1 MQGSFI
7 LNANHTIEVMKMVR
21 SSLEAIRNLLGG
33 GTQSDETRSQIERLL
48 LLQQLLLDQEARL
61 DAINKVLE
69 EFNYSVAHELFAPLR
84 RISGFT
90 REVKQRYADGMGL
103 YGINCLNGILQS
115 SQQMSDLIDALIEVS
130 RLSHLE
136 LECGKVDLSGLA
148 ASIAGDLSQG
158 APQRKVTFSIKPQ
171 LLTTGDHS
179 MLKIALQKLLE
190 NAWKF
195 TVRRE
200 GAVIEFGEKE
210 LESGKAYFVRDNG
223 AGFDMANYE
232 KLFHPFQR
240 LHDPALYPG
249 NGIGLTTVKRIVE
262 RHGGRVWA
270 EGSPEQ
276 GANFFFTLNVPEK
289 GS

>member
-7 LNANHTIEVMKMVR
+7 LNANHTIGVMKMVR

-33 GTQSDETRSQIERLL
+33 GTQSEETRSQIERLL

-103 YGINCLNGILQS
+103 DGINCLNGILQS
-115 SQQMSDLIDALIEVS
+115 SQQMSELIDALIEVS
-130 RLSHLE
+130 RLSHVE
-136 LECGKVDLSGLA
+136 LECGKVDLSGQA
-148 ASIAGDLSQG
+148 ASIAAELSQG
-158 APQRKVTFSIKPQ
+158 VPQRKVAFAIKPQ
-171 LLTTGDHS
+171 LLTTGDPS
-179 MLKIALQKLLE
+179 MLKIALKKLFE

-195 TVRRE
+195 TARRE
-200 GAVIEFGEKE
+200 SAVIEFGEIE

-223 AGFDMANYE
+223 AGFDMGNYE

-240 LHDPALYPG
+240 LHDQALYPG

-270 EGSPEQ
+270 EGRPEQ
-276 GANFFFTLNVPEK
+276 GASFFFTLNVPGE
-289 GS
+289 GT